1 MLGVIIGNVGIIKI
15 KEMKNLWIISSAI
28 GTKTSPNNTTNRW
41 MQTVHTV
48 ESINARDENAE
59 IHILDTGSM
68 RLPEWSANLWADNVT
83 FHDWSDED
91 GTKMCMI
98 NSEKVREGL
107 TPKYLA
113 MNPELSEEHVGNFL
127 QFGYL
132 KSVTESFAIIKFLK
146 ENDLSSYDRVYKISG
161 RYFLTPKFDASKY
174 DNRITMKIQGGPM
187 GNRPETSISSVM
199 WCFKG
204 KHYEEFTYKLINV
217 RQKLTDSWHKLGKL
231 TDLETCLESEF
242 LNDET
247 VFIDWLGL
255 GGLVNTNDGKP
266 KFIGQ

>member
-1 MLGVIIGNVGIIKI
+1 
-15 KEMKNLWIISSAI
+15 MKNLWIVSSAI
-28 GTKTSPNNTTNRW
+28 GTKTAPDKTIERW
-41 MQTVHTV
+41 HQTIHTV
-48 ESINARDENAE
+48 DSIIARDENAE
-59 IHILDTGSM
+59 IHILDTGSVN
-68 RLPEWSANLWADNVT
+68 LPEWGADLWADNVT
-83 FHDWSDED
+83 FHNWSKDD

-98 NSEKVREGL
+98 NSETVTDALTPMYLKNNPKWNEEKVR
-107 TPKYLA
+107 
-113 MNPELSEEHVGNFL
+113 NFL

-161 RYFLTPKFDASKY
+161 RYFLTPKFDASNY
-174 DNRITMKIQGGPM
+174 DNRITMKIQAGPK
-187 GNRPETSISSVM
+187 GNRKETSISSVM

-217 RQKLTDSWHKLGKL
+217 RQKLTDSWHKLGKM

-242 LNDET
+242 LNDDT

-255 GGLVNTNDGKP
+255 GGLVNTTDKEP